1 MGCVYPQVTSL
12 WSDYPRLLL
21 RVASLMPLSNLFIRE
36 GCVYPQVTSLW
47 SDFFVKLKFFAVLG
61 IDQASLTLLSLVAKN
76 SRGYY

>member
-21 RVASLMPLSNLFIRE
+21 RVASLMPLSDLFTRE
-36 GCVYPQVTSLW
+36 GGVYPQVTSLR
-47 SDFFVKLKFFAVLG
+47 SDFFVKLKFFAMLG